1 MMTEKLAE
9 VIGKEG
15 VVSIVSWADND
26 AHVCNTWNSYLVVKD
41 GNRVLVPAWR
51 MKTTEKNIL
60 KNPKVKMTVGSKEV
74 MGHRS
79 MGAGFLLNGT
89 ARYLADGPEWDM
101 MKAKFSFLTRVLEI
115 TLTSVEQTL

>member
-41 GNRVLVPAWR
+41 GKRVLIPAWR

-60 KNPKVKMTVGSKEV
+60 KNPRVKLTVGSKEV
-74 MGHRS
+74 MGARS
-79 MGAGFLLNGT
+79 MGAGFLLSGT
-89 ARYLADGPEWDM
+89 ARYLADGPDYEM
-101 MKAKFSFLTRVLEI
+101 MKAKFSFLTRVLEV